1 LQQTAGA
8 RGTTR
13 RLRAWRQTPAFMG
26 GAVATLLGEC
36 GILPTSPHGCTL
48 CLHAVSQGRPTVTM
62 QLPTMSEPLVTPG
75 LRVHC
80 ATAAIAAAACL
91 WLAGCAQTPTTAPG
105 ARDGAASGAAPAA
118 RTEPRR
124 VAPSAASASAP
135 AGAAST
141 APTPLATEQ
150 RWLSQWFD
158 GTPVRITG
166 QSDGRGLLLA
176 VPLGFRVRRPVT
188 APQAGAA
195 GRARQ
200 GRPKPQA
207 PTGHPAAHRCAG
219 ARRTGAVGP
228 SPPARPGR
236 CVSPRGSFG
245 PDRWRG
251 SAAAPEPGAAHAA
264 SRPVSSG
271 SRRERGR

>member
-1 LQQTAGA
+1 
-8 RGTTR
+8 
-13 RLRAWRQTPAFMG
+13 
-26 GAVATLLGEC
+26 
-36 GILPTSPHGCTL
+36 
-48 CLHAVSQGRPTVTM
+48 M

-176 VPLGFRVRRPVT
+176 VPLDFAFDAQSP
-188 APQAGAA
+188 
-195 GRARQ
+195 
-200 GRPKPQA
+200 RPKPALQA
-207 PTGHPAAHRCAG
+207 VLDKVGQSLKRQPATRLRIGAPGPAARALSARAHLLAQGVASHRVEASAQTVGEEVLLRLSLAPLTRPAG
-219 ARRTGAVGP
+219 P
-228 SPPARPGR
+228 
-236 CVSPRGSFG
+236 
-245 PDRWRG
+245 
-251 SAAAPEPGAAHAA
+251 
-264 SRPVSSG
+264 
-271 SRRERGR
+271 